1 MLIGVDL
8 QKSERVLNAAYN
20 NAKGVTAAF
29 NLNVLNVVNTL
40 ADADFQPDRFSH
52 QAFYNVEHSRI
63 EMHLISKIKQTVTIG
78 ASAVLFEQGESL
90 HTENSYKYSL
100 ESLRSLQRRRAC
112 KCSVA
117 GATMNSCSACIILV
131 CQSSGLQTV

>member
-100 ESLRSLQRRRAC
+100 ESFAELA
-112 KCSVA
+112 VTA
-117 GATMNSCSACIILV
+117 
-131 CQSSGLQTV
+131 GLQVQRSWCDDEQLLSVHYLVVPE

>member
-100 ESLRSLQRRRAC
+100 ESFAELA
-112 KCSVA
+112 
-117 GATMNSCSACIILV
+117 ATT
-131 CQSSGLQTV
+131 GLQVQRSWCDDEQLLSVHYLGVPE

>member
-63 EMHLISKIKQTVTIG
+63 EMHLICKIKQTVTIG

-90 HTENSYKYSL
+90 HTENSYRYSL
-100 ESLRSLQRRRAC
+100 ESFTELA
-112 KCSVA
+112 
-117 GATMNSCSACIILV
+117 ATA
-131 CQSSGLQTV
+131 GLQVQRSWCDDEQLLSVHYLGVPE

>member
-8 QKSERVLNAAYN
+8 QKSERVLKAAYN
-20 NAKGVTAAF
+20 DATGVTAAF

-40 ADADFQPDRFSH
+40 AGADFQLDRFSH

-90 HTENSYKYSL
+90 HTENSYKYSV
-100 ESLRSLQRRRAC
+100 ESFAELA
-112 KCSVA
+112 
-117 GATMNSCSACIILV
+117 ATA
-131 CQSSGLQTV
+131 GLQVQRSWRDDEQLFSVHYLGVPE